1 MSEHALVALLIRAGA
16 LRFGEFTLKDGTRS
30 PFFINLGDVASGAD
44 LLALGEHL
52 ADGIARF
59 YPEAT
64 CLFGP
69 AYKGFTLTTATA
81 IALARRGKSLKV
93 FYDRKEAKTH
103 GEGGMFFG
111 ATPSRSDS
119 IVVIDD
125 VTTSG
130 ATKLES
136 ADKIK
141 RAFGVSP
148 CGVLVVVDRRT
159 MHASTLPMPLAA
171 LLSVRDIVAALQA
184 QGDTRASVVE
194 AFLNAGLAQ
203 GSPHSP

>member
-1 MSEHALVALLIRAGA
+1 VSPNPLVLLLMQAGA
-16 LRFGEFTLKDGTRS
+16 LRFGEFTLKDGTLS
-30 PFFINLGDVASGAD
+30 PFFINLGDVASGSA

-52 ADGIARF
+52 ADGILRH

-69 AYKGFTLTTATA
+69 AYKGFTLTTTTA

-103 GEGGMFFG
+103 GEGGLFFG
-111 ATPSRSDS
+111 ASPESTDN

-130 ATKLES
+130 KTKVES
-136 ADKIK
+136 FDKIE
-141 RAFGVSP
+141 RAFGVRP
-148 CGVLVVVDRRT
+148 RGVLVVVDRRPVT
-159 MHASTLPMPLAA
+159 SNQDAPVLPMPIHS
-171 LLSVRDIVAALQA
+171 LLSVRDIAESLAAA
-184 QGDTRASVVE
+184 GDPRAAVVS
-194 AFLNAGLAQ
+194 AFIAKAKRTE
-203 GSPHSP
+203 